1 MDFDSIVEQVKKD
14 FVSPK
19 SLDLQVKK
27 VKIKD
32 KDGNDDV
39 LEVVKSSRYNLHQII
54 TGHHKFD
61 SLFWDDFAM
70 CIRWNEAKIQ
80 DEDITRIAIW
90 LERVYRINITEA
102 DIRKVLYLVARDRAR
117 NPLQEFFDAQINP
130 DEPEKFG
137 WDGIP
142 RLETL
147 LIDYFGVVDDE
158 KKLHRA
164 YAKKFFIGAVRR
176 ALHSTL
182 ENPVKMDFALLSM
195 GEQGIG
201 KSSAVNALAM
211 KDEWFSDEPL
221 DISSKDYH
229 YHIQGKLLFE
239 MAEWANRSKNIQLE
253 KNFFT
258 KKIDRYRPVYK
269 TFQIEVPRRTSFW
282 IQVNR
287 KNQFNDSTGS
297 RRFLAFVCGL
307 NPDGTK
313 WPKGKMID
321 IDALKSI
328 AVQIWLEAR
337 YLAEQKDKNG
347 KWIHAHWLSIEEDK
361 ARADQNKLFTS
372 FHPWK
377 DIVLQ
382 SAENTRCFT
391 HYHDKKTLHQT
402 LVSVSDIMKDMNL
415 KTSEMN
421 NKSKTIIEMIL
432 RESGFDK
439 VRTTYNRKR
448 TVAWCGYLEE
458 DEPK

>member
-211 KDEWFSDEPL
+211 KEEWFSDEP
-221 DISSKDYH
+221 
-229 YHIQGKLLFE
+229 
-239 MAEWANRSKNIQLE
+239 
-253 KNFFT
+253 
-258 KKIDRYRPVYK
+258 
-269 TFQIEVPRRTSFW
+269 
-282 IQVNR
+282 
-287 KNQFNDSTGS
+287 
-297 RRFLAFVCGL
+297 
-307 NPDGTK
+307 
-313 WPKGKMID
+313 
-321 IDALKSI
+321 
-328 AVQIWLEAR
+328 
-337 YLAEQKDKNG
+337 
-347 KWIHAHWLSIEEDK
+347 
-361 ARADQNKLFTS
+361 
-372 FHPWK
+372 
-377 DIVLQ
+377 
-382 SAENTRCFT
+382 
-391 HYHDKKTLHQT
+391 
-402 LVSVSDIMKDMNL
+402 
-415 KTSEMN
+415 
-421 NKSKTIIEMIL
+421 
-432 RESGFDK
+432 
-439 VRTTYNRKR
+439 
-448 TVAWCGYLEE
+448 
-458 DEPK
+458 